1 MPIFRGDLFKFVERT
16 LLQLVLAASLGAPCA
31 ALAAPPP
38 SGAPAASKGPKARY
52 FDWLDVRKG
61 GYVGILAAA
70 RAAHAAD
77 AWSAEYAAPKDVVP
91 GLQAIRFVRL
101 PDAQAKR
108 GPVGDWTVQ
117 FLGDASWHRT
127 GIFVRGGDVWMRLP
141 GWSAARL
148 VKPEELFVPI
158 AGLGVPPIA
167 LVLSELTD
175 RFEGA
180 LEGEFGSIALL
191 RMRPRY
197 ELGPGLSPCKLGV
210 SKFSGS
216 FASAELMSLDG
227 KAQGGVVWINEGE
240 LVPGSKQVGFAQLR
254 VVPLEGKGKPFFMA
268 RRSPLVG
275 KAVLALP
282 HGMAIFK

>member
-1 MPIFRGDLFKFVERT
+1 MPNFRGN
-16 LLQLVLAASLGAPCA
+16 LLRIIQRAALVLAVAAAAGAPCA
-31 ALAAPPP
+31 ALAAPPAP
-38 SGAPAASKGPKARY
+38 SAMGATKGPKARY

-70 RAAHAAD
+70 RAAHAGV

-117 FLGDASWHRT
+117 FVGDASWQRT
-127 GIFVRGGDVWMRLP
+127 GIFVRGGEVWMRLP

-148 VKPEELFVPI
+148 AKPEELFVPI

-167 LVLSELTD
+167 FVLSEVTD

-240 LVPGSKQVGFAQLR
+240 LVPGSKQPGFAQLR

-268 RRSPLVG
+268 RRAPLVG

-282 HGMAIFK
+282 HGLAIFK